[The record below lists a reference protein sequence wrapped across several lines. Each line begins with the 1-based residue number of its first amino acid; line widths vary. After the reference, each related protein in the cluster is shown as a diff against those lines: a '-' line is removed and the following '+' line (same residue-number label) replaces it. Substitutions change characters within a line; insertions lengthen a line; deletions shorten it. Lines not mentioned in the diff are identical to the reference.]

1 MGQTGP
7 GLSNGEVWNYYAFAA
22 LNSDGTVVSG
32 TTWSYA
38 DSRTLLNNQTVSYTA
53 RVADA
58 AGNFQLSTSIKK
70 ASRSS
75 ARTAA

>member
-7 GLSNGEVWNYYAFAA
+7 GLRNGEAWNYYAFAA

-38 DSRTLLNNQTVSYTA
+38 DSRTLLDNQTVSYMT

-70 ASRSS
+70 ASRRS